1 MLSLERSCPRQ
12 VGASEDRHMNKQG
25 SPSPADLSR
34 LSLGDLQHDM
44 IEPAGGIGWLAGND
58 HVCLTVVMI
67 AWLWLI
73 FTLVDFL
80 S

>member
-1 MLSLERSCPRQ
+1 MS
-12 VGASEDRHMNKQG
+12 KQG
-25 SPSPADLSR
+25 SPKSFASPPDLSR

-44 IEPAGGIGWLAGND
+44 IEPAGRIGWLAGND
-58 HVCLTVVMI
+58 HFCLAVVIM

-73 FTLVDFL
+73 FTLVVCL

>member
-1 MLSLERSCPRQ
+1 MI
-12 VGASEDRHMNKQG
+12 KQG
-25 SPSPADLSR
+25 PSPADLSR
-34 LSLGDLQHDM
+34 LSQGDLQDNM
-44 IEPAGGIGWLAGND
+44 IGTVGRIGWLAGND
-58 HVCLTVVMI
+58 HVCLAVVVM

>member
-1 MLSLERSCPRQ
+1 MSKRS
-12 VGASEDRHMNKQG
+12 G
-25 SPSPADLSR
+25 SKPFARTADLSR

-44 IEPAGGIGWLAGND
+44 IEPAGRIGRLAGND
-58 HVCLTVVMI
+58 HVCLAVVMM

-73 FTLVDFL
+73 FTLVACL